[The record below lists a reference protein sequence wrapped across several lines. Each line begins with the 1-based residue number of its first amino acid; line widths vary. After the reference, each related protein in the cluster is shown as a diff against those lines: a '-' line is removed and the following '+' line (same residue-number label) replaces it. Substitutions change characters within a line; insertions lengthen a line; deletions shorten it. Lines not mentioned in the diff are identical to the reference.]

1 MTLEQYLEK
10 VKKFVDEPYGRQIRQ
25 QFRDCRGSSE
35 LAMLQSP
42 NSDELGQITRALSV
56 MTPSEKQNA
65 ADLSQSQLHQIAAD
79 SGTEPGL
86 LAIFFNGYALEKIKQ
101 KDPKK

>member
-1 MTLEQYLEK
+1 MTLEQYLQK
-10 VKKFVDEPYGRQIRQ
+10 VKKFADEPYGRQIRQ
-25 QFRDCRGSSE
+25 QFCDCRGSSE

-42 NSDELGQITRALSV
+42 SGDELDQIVRALAV

-65 ADLSQSQLHQIAAD
+65 ADLSQGQLQQIAAN

-86 LAIFFNGYALEKIKQ
+86 LAIFFNGYALEKRKQ
-101 KDPKK
+101 KDPKE